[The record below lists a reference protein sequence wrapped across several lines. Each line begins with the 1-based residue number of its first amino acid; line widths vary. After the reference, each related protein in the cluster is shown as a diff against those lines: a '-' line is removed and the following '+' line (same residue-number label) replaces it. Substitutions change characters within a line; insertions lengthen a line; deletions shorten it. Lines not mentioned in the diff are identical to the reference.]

1 MAEISRLLPETETI
15 THDKYVD
22 EEMEL
27 GSWSSIR
34 ERVRHLEASDMSKS
48 VIWILLSILKRT
60 MTPSFLQP
68 QNHSKPVV
76 KREPSTAALDGLR
89 GFSAAIVVTYHWFLF
104 FYNMNEGYRPGAEVV
119 TNLPFVKFFTNGIA
133 HVTIF
138 FVISGYALSY
148 KPVKLIRERSWEKLY
163 TTLSSSIFRR
173 YIRLYFPSCFSML
186 CLSILFWLGLNEPGR
201 KHIGEAWLGGAFY
214 PGQPTSLYN
223 ALQIFV
229 ITVSRLSNVW
239 SWGTYR
245 PMELDS
251 NMWTILI
258 EFRASMVLFLVLF
271 GVGRCPRL
279 IRVGLIFLVTS
290 WALFHGT
297 WEVVLF
303 MIGSLLADFDL
314 AKDDNRIASDPPS
327 KPWPEHYWTLLV
339 LLGVYFASAPPN
351 MAQDALGYGWMANTA
366 ATIYPGDPH
375 WFPWTI
381 GGTILVFCA
390 TKPNLFQRFLI
401 SAPIQYLGHISF
413 AMYIVHGELVRFF
426 AYNLVPFLWMIF
438 GHDSTFGYLL
448 SAIVGYLIIWVFLI
462 PISDV
467 FWRYIDASSI
477 RIARWVEIKCT
488 V

>member
-1 MAEISRLLPETETI
+1 MAETSLLSPETEPFI
-15 THDKYVD
+15 HDKYVD

-27 GSWSSIR
+27 GNWPNIR
-34 ERVRHLEASDMSKS
+34 ERVRHLEASDISKS
-48 VIWILLSILKRT
+48 ALRIMLVMLKRT

-68 QNHSKPVV
+68 QTQSKSVV

-104 FYNMNEGYRPGAEVV
+104 FFNMNEGYRPGAEVF
-119 TNLPFVKFFTNGIA
+119 TNLPFVKFFSNGIA

-148 KPVKLIRERSWEKLY
+148 KPLKLMRERSFEKLY

-173 YIRLYFPSCFSML
+173 YLRLYLPSCFNML

-201 KHIGEAWLGGAFY
+201 KHISEAWLIGVFY
-214 PGQPTSLYN
+214 PGQPSSLYD
-223 ALQIFV
+223 ALRIFV
-229 ITVSRLSNVW
+229 ITVSRLSNIW
-239 SWGTYR
+239 SWDNYR

-258 EFRASMVLFLVLF
+258 EFRASMVLFLVLI

-279 IRVGLIFLVTS
+279 IRVGLIGVVTS

-314 AKDDNRIASDPPS
+314 AKDDNRTASDTPA
-327 KPWPEHYWTLLV
+327 KPWPEYVWTCLV
-339 LLGVYFASAPPN
+339 LMGVYFASAPPT
-351 MAQDALGYGWMANTA
+351 MAGNAYGYGWMASMA

-390 TKPNLFQRFLI
+390 TKPNFFQRFLI

-426 AYNLVPFLWMIF
+426 AYNLVPILWKIF
-438 GHDSTFGYLL
+438 GHDSTIGYLL
-448 SAIVGYLIIWVFLI
+448 SAILGYLIIWIFLI

-467 FWRYIDASSI
+467 FWRYIDTSSI
-477 RIARWVEIKCT
+477 SIARWVEIKMT